1 MNYDLRGKTPA
12 IPVGSLVLVTGVN
25 GYIGS
30 HVADQLLQAGYRVRG
45 TVRDEIKGA
54 GVRDLFAEKY
64 GQDRIEIVTVAD
76 MVQPGAY
83 DEACKGISRRASSVL
98 DSHPP
103 TGVSGVAH
111 VASDMTFAPDPNK
124 VVPGMVAAAM
134 GAASAAAKQA
144 SVKRFVYTSSFA
156 AITNAKPNV
165 EHSISVSQWNDEA
178 VADAWAPPPY
188 TPDRGGSVYAASKV
202 QAEQALWKFAA
213 EQTPAFA
220 LNVILPNFNLGLI
233 LTDKQR
239 ASSGQAVKH
248 IYDTGQLN
256 PYFVKMILPQWMV
269 DVRDTARLHV
279 AALID
284 PEVENQR
291 ILAFAHPFN
300 WNDILACLRKL
311 DPSRALPDDV
321 EGLGRDLC
329 KLDNGPGEE
338 MLKRFGRKGWTPFE
352 ETIKANVGL

>member
-1 MNYDLRGKTPA
+1 
-12 IPVGSLVLVTGVN
+12 
-25 GYIGS
+25 
-30 HVADQLLQAGYRVRG
+30 
-45 TVRDEIKGA
+45 
-54 GVRDLFAEKY
+54 
-64 GQDRIEIVTVAD
+64 
-76 MVQPGAY
+76 
-83 DEACKGISRRASSVL
+83 
-98 DSHPP
+98 
-103 TGVSGVAH
+103 
-111 VASDMTFAPDPNK
+111 MTFAPDPNK
-124 VVPGMVAAAM
+124 VVPGVVAAAM

-144 SVKRFVYTSSFA
+144 SVKRFVYTSSSA

-188 TPDRGGSVYAASKV
+188 TPDRGVSVYAASKV

-239 ASSGQAVKH
+239 ASSGQAVKV
-248 IYDTGQLN
+248 IYETGQLN
-256 PYFVKMILPQWMV
+256 PEWVQTFLPQWMV

-284 PEVENQR
+284 PEVDNQR